1 VADDPASDAG
11 VTAGAGLGVVLAAWA
26 DVLEVVPAALVAV
39 LAAAVTGLVTV
50 LTTEPTALETE
61 APAAEPAGAADD
73 AGPVSA
79 ETADATAEGAG
90 GGSSPV
96 AAWACLEKSSKTKR
110 IPAAAIANCATRTAA
125 RCASS
130 CDIDSSYPRRT

>member
-1 VADDPASDAG
+1 VVLAAG
-11 VTAGAGLGVVLAAWA
+11 VTA
-26 DVLEVVPAALVAV
+26 ETAV
-39 LAAAVTGLVTV
+39 VTGLVTV
-50 LTTEPTALETE
+50 PATEPTALETE

-79 ETADATAEGAG
+79 ETADVTAEGAG

-96 AAWACLEKSSKTKR
+96 AAWACLEKSSKRKR

-130 CDIDSSYPRRT
+130 CGIDSSYPRRTGPYTPGEGKPGSAVHGR